1 MTVPVQAILVIIGV
15 AVSAQAR
22 LNAVVFGQHFSI
34 PVLGLVTAVLVLI
47 LAIAVLLL
55 ARSLARE
62 FRRPRH
68 RWAYS

>member
-1 MTVPVQAILVIIGV
+1 MTAPVQILLVIIGV

-22 LNAVVFGQHFSI
+22 LNAVVLGQHFSV
-34 PVLGLVTAVLVLI
+34 PVLGLIFAVLILI
-47 LAIAVLLL
+47 LAITALLL

>member
-1 MTVPVQAILVIIGV
+1 MTAPVQILLVIVGV

-22 LNAVVFGQHFSI
+22 LNATVLGLHFSI
-34 PVLGLVTAVLVLI
+34 PVLGLIFAVLILI
-47 LAIAVLLL
+47 LAIAALLL

-62 FRRPRH
+62 IRGPRR

>member
-1 MTVPVQAILVIIGV
+1 MTIPVQILLVIIGL

-22 LNAVVFGQHFSI
+22 LNAVVLGQHFSV
-34 PVLGLVTAVLVLI
+34 PVLGLIFAVLILI
-47 LAIAVLLL
+47 LAIAALML

-62 FRRPRH
+62 FRKPRH